1 MIQCLL
7 LSGSLFLFSP
17 DGEKTINL
25 GEVQAI
31 TKDDG
36 EITAHISDLT
46 NYSTLEGFSVD
57 MTLFQVMQQCDNV
70 AWENYDEVV
79 SD

>member
-7 LSGSLFLFSP
+7 LSGSLFLFSA
-17 DGEKTINL
+17 DGDRAINL
-25 GEVQAI
+25 G
-31 TKDDG
+31 
-36 EITAHISDLT
+36 TAQGLWKEDHKVISRVTGGDVFVNGLP
-46 NYSTLEGFSVD
+46 ED
-57 MTLFQVMQQCDNV
+57 MTLFQIMQECDNV